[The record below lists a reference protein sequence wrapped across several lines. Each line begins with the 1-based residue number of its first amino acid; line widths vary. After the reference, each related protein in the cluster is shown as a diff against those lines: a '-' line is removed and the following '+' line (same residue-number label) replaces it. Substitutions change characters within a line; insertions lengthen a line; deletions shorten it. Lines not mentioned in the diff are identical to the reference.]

1 MADDQWVFIHGWGS
15 DSRLWAALCERLPG
29 EHHFIDLP
37 GFGAAAADV
46 FDPDV
51 FIDRIAT
58 QLPDNCILL
67 GWSLGGMIV
76 TQLAWRYPHKVRAL
90 ITLAANAVFVARE
103 DWPQA
108 MAQSTF
114 NPFLDDFQRDP
125 QETWSRFCALQAL
138 GDGNRKP
145 VLKALKEQTPPGAAT
160 HAAWRNGLDWLA
172 QLDNRKA
179 LAEIRLPQL
188 HLLGAGDA
196 LVPAACAQPL
206 ADLLPIIG
214 RAELLAGLGHAPH
227 LSDPVQVAAV
237 IHSWLYPP
245 IQKSLIA
252 HSFGQAAARYDQY
265 AHVQQKVAR
274 DLVQFSPAFCA
285 DDRVLDLGCGTGFVA
300 QMLAEQEPELLLADL
315 ALPMVRQARNKL
327 PKASALVAD
336 AESLPLA
343 ATSISTIIS
352 SLTLQWCQD
361 LAAVAREARRVLQP
375 DGQLVFSTLG
385 PGTLGEL
392 KQAWQTLDH
401 YTHVNHFKSAAEIRA
416 ELESGG
422 LRVVSV
428 ESYSLVVHYTEL
440 VHLLQEL
447 KAIGAHNMNRGRK
460 PGLTGAKQLRTLE
473 QHYREFAEP
482 DGRLPATYDVI
493 LVRAEKP

>member
-15 DSRLWAALCERLPG
+15 DSRLWAPLCERLPG
-29 EHHFIDLP
+29 DRHFIDLP
-37 GFGAAAADV
+37 GFGAAAADA
-46 FDPDV
+46 FDLEA
-51 FIDRIAT
+51 FLDRIAA
-58 QLPDNCILL
+58 QLPDNCMLL
-67 GWSLGGMIV
+67 GWSLGGMIA

-90 ITLAANAVFVARE
+90 ITLATNAVFVVRE
-103 DWPQA
+103 DWPYA

-114 NPFLDDFQRDP
+114 NQFLDDFQRDP
-125 QETWSRFCALQAL
+125 QETWSRFCALQAM
-138 GDGNRKP
+138 GDGNRKQ
-145 VLKALKEQTPPGAAT
+145 VLKALRDQAPPDAAT
-160 HAAWRNGLDWLA
+160 LAAWRNGLDWLE

-179 LAEIRLPQL
+179 LAQIRLPQL

-196 LVPAACAQPL
+196 LVPAACMQPM
-206 ADLLPIIG
+206 ADLVRANG
-214 RAELLAGLGHAPH
+214 RVELLTGLGHAPH
-227 LSDPVQVAAV
+227 LSNPAQVAAV

-265 AHVQQKVAR
+265 AHVQQRVAR

-300 QMLAEQEPELLLADL
+300 QMLTEQGPELLLADL

-327 PKASALVAD
+327 PSASALVAD

-343 ATSISTIIS
+343 ATSLSAIIS
-352 SLTLQWCQD
+352 SLTLQWCQH
-361 LAAVAREARRVLQP
+361 LATVAQEANRVLQP
-375 DGQLVFSTLG
+375 GGQLLFSTLG
-385 PGTLGEL
+385 PGTLWEL
-392 KQAWQTLDH
+392 KQAWQALDH
-401 YTHVNHFKSAAEIRA
+401 YTHVNHFKSTAEIRA

-422 LRVVSV
+422 LRVVAL
-428 ESYSLVVHYTEL
+428 EPYSLVVHYTEL

-447 KAIGAHNMNRGRK
+447 KAIGAHNMNNRRK
-460 PGLTGAKQLRTLE
+460 PGLTGAKQLRVLE